1 MAQMAVK
8 PSHTKILS
16 DKLFSLNFL
25 TSRNGDTFL
34 SCVQTF
40 ITKMSGNPNIQPVKK
55 RKKHAPDRQQPEWLF
70 PKDEENPAL
79 KPHVELTL
87 KEKLEKQRSIDF
99 LTRRAVGAP
108 MKPAPPVQLLNLI
121 GAFLAEYGFTST
133 GRIFST
139 ERQGRSKLD
148 GWKDETGGKLEKGM
162 STLGKIYKEWRK
174 EWDERR
180 LLDMT
185 SSDEEDD
192 AATKREKMLARREK
206 VEKQKNR
213 ANDDATSS
221 SGSSSSEDSNAEM
234 DDAPPAKRTT
244 KKPSSASS
252 SSTSSDS
259 DADDEKEVPAAKSAT
274 QKSKPNKMKRK
285 ASSSSSSASE
295 SSSTS
300 EDEAPKSKKA
310 KTSAESSS
318 SESASESDSSS
329 NKGVQGQGSISK
341 LATKKAEQSSSEASS
356 DSSSGSEAESL
367 KNTPAKNVPLP
378 TSSESDSSSD
388 SESDSASDT
397 DTKNKPP
404 VSSDTSATLSDGPKK
419 VSPANSETD
428 SSSSDSAAGAKDKDV
443 KTKGK
448 GKGSKGSPSTPAAQV
463 PRKTNVPFSRIPKDI
478 KVDPK
483 LASNAY
489 VPYDYAQKAH
499 EDLVVTKGKN
509 FTKEKNKKKRGS
521 YKGGYIDVEGK
532 KGIKFED

>member
-1 MAQMAVK
+1 
-8 PSHTKILS
+8 
-16 DKLFSLNFL
+16 
-25 TSRNGDTFL
+25 
-34 SCVQTF
+34 
-40 ITKMSGNPNIQPVKK
+40 MSGNPNLQPVKK

-79 KPHVELTL
+79 KPHKEPTL
-87 KEKLEKQRSIDF
+87 QEKLEKQRSIDF

-121 GAFLAEYGFTST
+121 GAFLAEYGFSST
-133 GRIFST
+133 GRLFST

-148 GWKDETGGKLEKGM
+148 GWKDETGGKLENGM
-162 STLGKIYKEWRK
+162 PTLGKIYKEWRK

-185 SSDEEDD
+185 SSDEGDD

-206 VEKQKNR
+206 IEKQKNK
-213 ANDDATSS
+213 ANQNATSS
-221 SGSSSSEDSNAEM
+221 SGSSSSEESDAEM
-234 DDAPPAKRTT
+234 QDAPPAKRTAN
-244 KKPSSASS
+244 KKSSSGSSSAS
-252 SSTSSDS
+252 TGSDS
-259 DADDEKEVPAAKSAT
+259 DADDEKEMPATKVTAQKTKPKSL
-274 QKSKPNKMKRK
+274 KRK
-285 ASSSSSSASE
+285 ASPSSSSSSSSE
-295 SSSTS
+295 SGSSS
-300 EDEAPKSKKA
+300 EVEAPKSKKA
-310 KTSAESSS
+310 KTSAASSS
-318 SESASESDSSS
+318 SSTSSDSDSDSPS
-329 NKGVQGQGSISK
+329 NNGVQAQNSVSK
-341 LATKKAEQSSSEASS
+341 PATKKAEQPSSESSSG
-356 DSSSGSEAESL
+356 SSSGSESESPS
-367 KNTPAKNVPLP
+367 NTPAKNVPLP
-378 TSSESDSSSD
+378 ASPGSDSSSD

-397 DTKNKPP
+397 DTKNKPT

-428 SSSSDSAAGAKDKDV
+428 FSSNESATVSKNKAKKI
-443 KTKGK
+443 KINA
-448 GKGSKGSPSTPAAQV
+448 SKKSPIPAAPI
-463 PRKTNVPFSRIPKDI
+463 PRKTNTPFSRIPKDTI
-478 KVDPK
+478 VDQK